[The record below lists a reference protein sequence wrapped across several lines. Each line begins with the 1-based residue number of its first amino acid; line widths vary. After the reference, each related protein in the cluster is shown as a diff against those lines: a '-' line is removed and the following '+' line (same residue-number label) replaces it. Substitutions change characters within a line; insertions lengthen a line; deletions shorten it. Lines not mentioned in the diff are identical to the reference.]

1 MAITKT
7 EFLVNSGNIGWT
19 AEHVLNALELALGA
33 GGAGHHSGAATSG
46 VIRKIVK
53 PTDGWE
59 QVGGQIYPI
68 TNANTP
74 TRVTIDGLYEYD
86 YTFPDSGG
94 RLGGVVTVS
103 RYGTNYGSGTEGK
116 VCMIYV
122 RSGGSGWTDQ
132 AAITIPAS
140 EIGGVTATDIT
151 FGTNSATVP
160 EIRTWSTKGG
170 TSNWWWSDKDPST
183 VRSELGYAKHGV
195 CRVTNDA
202 SKALGI
208 TYYSFGI
215 TNGGYIRMKS
225 GPKWDDYRL
234 HDYIGSTYFG
244 LQGAYYGD
252 PGMDSYGRS
261 GFTNSYERQYDEY
274 LTAWAAFV
282 GNDDADP
289 DGTSADD
296 DLRYCRSNSPTDYPL
311 KIVVYKAPS
320 LQDPNYAVIQFQ
332 QIVSGNVETYFT
344 FSLNKGTLWG
354 QGIWDLDH
362 VFQGSFT
369 RYENYLPNTNTVI
382 GIKTQ
387 DTIDTNQTYAG
398 DPNSMA
404 TSKDRSTRVR
414 ECLYG
419 YNRKDP
425 GTYTTPK
432 YWDTWDTYTVN
443 IDGYVTSEGGYI
455 YTDTTNRIKQYYRN
469 STYDSYTIDG
479 VTYGPD
485 SSLNFHKPIKGLPI
499 ASNMYPCPYYIPD
512 DFVIIQVALSPGET
526 VVRAGDTISI
536 SGSEVYTV
544 ILASGRLNDAFFGDD
559 NNQVSRYVIFA
570 ARTV

>member
-19 AEHVLNALELALGA
+19 TEHVLNALELALGA
-33 GGAGHHSGAATSG
+33 GGAGHHSGASSSG
-46 VIRKIVK
+46 VIRKILK

-74 TRVTIDGLYEYD
+74 TRVTIDGFYEYD

-94 RLGGVVTVS
+94 RTGGVVTVS
-103 RYGTNYGSGTEGK
+103 RYGTNYGSATEGK
-116 VCMIYV
+116 VNLIYV
-122 RSGGSGWTDQ
+122 RSGGTGWSDQ

-151 FGTNSATVP
+151 FGTNSATTP

-183 VRSELGYAKHGV
+183 YHSNLAGAKHGV

-215 TNGGYIRMKS
+215 TDGGWIRMKS

-234 HDYIGSTYFG
+234 YDYNSTYFG

-252 PGMDSYGRS
+252 PGMDGFGLPQVDQSYKRG
-261 GFTNSYERQYDEY
+261 YDEY

-282 GNDDADP
+282 GGNDSDP
-289 DGTSADD
+289 DGTAADR

-332 QIVSGNVETYFT
+332 QIVSGNTETYFT

-362 VFQGSFT
+362 VFQGGYT
-369 RYENYLPNTNTVI
+369 RYENYLGNTNTVI
-382 GIKTQ
+382 AIKTS
-387 DTIDTNQTYAG
+387 DTIQYDEIYG
-398 DPNSMA
+398 EDPNSYA
-404 TSKDRSTRVR
+404 TGADAATRMR

-419 YNRKDP
+419 YNRKDAP
-425 GTYTTPK
+425 SYK
-432 YWDTWDTYTVN
+432 NEEYWETWDTYAVN
-443 IDGYVTSEGGYI
+443 IDGYVTNEGGYQ
-455 YTDTTNRIKQYYRN
+455 YSNTVNRIKQYYRN
-469 STYDSYTIDG
+469 SAYDRFTING
-479 VTYGPD
+479 VTYATD
-485 SSLNFHKPIKGLPI
+485 ASLNFHKPIKGLPI

-512 DFVIIQVALSPGET
+512 DFVVIQVALSPGET

-544 ILASGRLNDAFFGDD
+544 ILASGRTNDAFFGDT
-559 NNQVSRYVIFA
+559 NNQVARYIIFA